1 MKRMIMLTVVFLT
14 LIGLF
19 AVNQTLLLA
28 KSSATASDTM
38 LTANQLYEAGQFA
51 QAAQGYQ
58 QLVDQGYADSALF
71 YNLGNAYFKQG
82 DHGRAILYYRRA
94 EQLAPR
100 DPDVAANL
108 ELARAQTVDQLEATD
123 GEGFFSR
130 LTQFVQGWLT
140 LNELATITLGVWFLF
155 AFLLIVFS
163 GSKTGSAWRKGLQ
176 YGLVVTSLALAVGIF
191 ALASCLYAENNHS
204 EGLVVASEVNVTSG
218 PGSQYVTEFTLH
230 NGAEVNLVETR
241 GNWVRLALPGGELQ
255 GWAPASAVEAVAM
268 HQ

>member
-1 MKRMIMLTVVFLT
+1 MRRFIWLT
-14 LIGLF
+14 LVMILPFLPATTGMATENQQQEELF
-19 AVNQTLLLA
+19 FL
-28 KSSATASDTM
+28 
-38 LTANQLYEAGQFA
+38 ANQAYRDGHFQEAID
-51 QAAQGYQ
+51 GYRK
-58 QLVDQGYADSALF
+58 LIESGHENGHLF

-82 DHGRAILYYRRA
+82 DYGRAILYYRRA

-108 ELARAQTVDQLEATD
+108 ELARAQTGDQLEATD